1 MEKRSSTGDELRA
14 AVEARRELGPEYED
28 SLIEGF
34 LDKMGQEI
42 DRRVEEQVAAR
53 VPQRQP
59 KAPGV
64 RPGVDAGQR
73 LALAIVS
80 IVLGVGSTVAFAV
93 TGANGGPMILVWI
106 GIVVVNIA
114 FAAGSRR

>member
-1 MEKRSSTGDELRA
+1 MEKRSPTGDELRA
-14 AVEARRELGPEYED
+14 SVEARRELGPEYED

-42 DRRVEEQVAAR
+42 DRRVEERVAAR
-53 VPQRQP
+53 VPQKP
-59 KAPGV
+59 EAPAV

-80 IVLGVGSTVAFAV
+80 IVLGVGSTVAFAI
-93 TGANGGPMILVWI
+93 ADRRAGPMILVWL
-106 GIVVVNIA
+106 GIIVVNIA
-114 FAAGSRR
+114 FARGSRR